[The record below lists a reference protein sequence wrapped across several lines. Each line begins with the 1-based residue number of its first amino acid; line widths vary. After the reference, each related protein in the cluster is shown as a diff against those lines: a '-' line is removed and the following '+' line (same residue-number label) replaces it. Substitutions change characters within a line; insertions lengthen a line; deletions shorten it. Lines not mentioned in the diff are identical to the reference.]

1 MARSR
6 AQEAHEW
13 TGRAKSAQ
21 EAAVDFLLHGLR
33 TGRYRA
39 GDQIV
44 PETVAK
50 EVGVSHVPVR
60 EAVRKLEGRG
70 TLTHIPRKGYFVT
83 KLDLEDL
90 DTIVVLGALLENE
103 AVRRVVPVIAPEQI
117 VRMRQTIE
125 EGRALHGKD
134 PVGVASTSREFH
146 SILFEQG
153 VPKLLLQHLDL
164 LWATMEPYRPLLY
177 AAEQNQHAACSEH
190 EAIVAA
196 VERGDVEAAIVAYDK
211 HRMNTSRAMRD
222 LIQAT
227 DPKTGSNHDEPP
239 GEAAPVG
246 SR

>member
-6 AQEAHEW
+6 AHETHEW

-21 EAAVDFLLHGLR
+21 EAALDFLLHGLR

-44 PETVAK
+44 PETVAE

-83 KLDLEDL
+83 KLDLDDL
-90 DTIVVLGALLENE
+90 ETIVVLGALLENE
-103 AVRRVVPVIAPEQI
+103 AVRRVVPVITADQI
-117 VRMRQTIE
+117 TRMRQTIE
-125 EGRALHGKD
+125 DGRALHGED
-134 PVGVASTSREFH
+134 AVGVATTSREFH
-146 SILFEQG
+146 DTLFEQG

-196 VERGDVEAAIVAYDK
+196 VERGDVEAAIDAYDT
-211 HRMNTSRAMRD
+211 HRMNTSRAMRE
-222 LIQAT
+222 LIQVT
-227 DPKTGSNHDEPP
+227 DPKTGRTHDEPP
-239 GEAAPVG
+239 GETAPVG

>member
-6 AQEAHEW
+6 AQATHEW
-13 TGRAKSAQ
+13 TGGTKSAQ

-39 GDQIV
+39 GDQII
-44 PETVAK
+44 PEAIAE

-90 DTIVVLGALLENE
+90 KTIVVLGKLLESE
-103 AVRRVVPVIAPEQI
+103 ALRRVIPELTPDQLE
-117 VRMRQTIE
+117 RLRQTIE
-125 EGRALHGKD
+125 DGRALHGQD
-134 PVGVASTSREFH
+134 PVGVAATSRAFH
-146 SILFEQG
+146 DILFEQG
-153 VPKLLLQHLDL
+153 VPKLLHQHLNL

-190 EAIVAA
+190 EAIIAAIELGDIEAAVAA
-196 VERGDVEAAIVAYDK
+196 YDE
-211 HRMNTSRAMRD
+211 HRSNTSLAMRD
-222 LIQAT
+222 LIQVT
-227 DPKTGSNHDEPP
+227 DPKTGRTHNEPP
-239 GEAAPVG
+239 GETTPVG